1 MSARPAFGNEGEG
14 QPLAQGAQ
22 ADTEELWNQ
31 RSDPVRE
38 RSEVGDQVCV
48 PEAGQL
54 GQGGPRFGEW
64 LRAHRLPDPFRFVH
78 LTRRG
83 HEPVP
88 RLAGGAAAADLERVA
103 PALASA

>member
-22 ADTEELWNQ
+22 ADTDELWNQ
-31 RSDPVRE
+31 RSGPVRE

-64 LRAHRLPDPFRFVH
+64 LRAHRLPDPFRSY
-78 LTRRG
+78 TS
-83 HEPVP
+83 PV
-88 RLAGGAAAADLERVA
+88 AATSLC
-103 PALASA
+103 PALPVERPRPI